1 MDQVGYVT
9 VLILQLDTRRCWS
22 NLNSTAN
29 QQQSWDQ
36 PLCTVWVGLQ
46 SFPPAPLEC
55 SVALWLGLH
64 LPSTHVAWTNSRQAQ
79 LCLLFFTTYWAWP
92 SLFFFQTAGCG
103 IHKPEESRRE
113 RRKAKY
119 LDIQGK
125 CWSSLLVENL
135 FIDAL
140 HWPTG
145 SRLHPPVST
154 PGPVAD
160 HWPGIGMRIH
170 LPVQS
175 PKPFC
180 CAFWS
185 MSFSSWLLSN
195 SFSQVFSLTSSHLAS
210 CSSSLIPS
218 YSSFCPSPSF
228 CCSSPPALCV
238 LHF

>member
-22 NLNSTAN
+22 NLNGTAN

-64 LPSTHVAWTNSRQAQ
+64 LPSTHVAWTNSRQAH

-145 SRLHPPVST
+145 SRPASPCVHT
-154 PGPVAD
+154 RACC
-160 HWPGIGMRIH
+160 WP
-170 LPVQS
+170 
-175 PKPFC
+175 
-180 CAFWS
+180 
-185 MSFSSWLLSN
+185 
-195 SFSQVFSLTSSHLAS
+195 LTRNRDAN
-210 CSSSLIPS
+210 
-218 YSSFCPSPSF
+218 
-228 CCSSPPALCV
+228 SSPRPITQTFLLCILEHV
-238 LHF
+238 LFILAFK